1 MAVTATSRG
10 GQKPYLYLAA
20 SADGKRRLGIRR
32 ASDARHLAE
41 QLRRERMVPLKRW
54 SVPGLAGGAVRISLK
69 DQAELNA
76 QLNQLLSRGVP
87 LVEALE
93 VAASAVSAPVRPKVE
108 RMRELVA
115 AGTSFAEACRS
126 VGGFDLVT
134 VAVYRAA
141 ERTGDLAGA
150 AKQLSAT
157 MRRQLAISG
166 KAVTLLIY
174 PAIVLSI
181 SVLVSLLMLTMV
193 VPNIG
198 KSLKGANVPLPGYT
212 QVMIGAGEFI
222 RENVV
227 WCLLGVLV
235 AATAA
240 VFARARIGAALDRVV
255 RRLPLVREV
264 LVAQESARLFTVL
277 SAMTRSG
284 VPLADGLGTA
294 VGAVR
299 DPHLKK
305 ELTRL
310 RTRLIEGGVLRV
322 LIDEVRTLPVAT
334 RRLLIAGER
343 AGDLE
348 SVFDTLSTDMADE
361 VERRSSRLLAAME
374 PALIVMMFVMI
385 GSLLLSIL
393 IPLITA
399 TNRMNV

>member
-1 MAVTATSRG
+1 M
-10 GQKPYLYLAA
+10 
-20 SADGKRRLGIRR
+20 
-32 ASDARHLAE
+32 
-41 QLRRERMVPLKRW
+41 
-54 SVPGLAGGAVRISLK
+54 PGLTSGGGKISLK
-69 DQAELNA
+69 DQAELNVQLA
-76 QLNQLLSRGVP
+76 QLLGRGVP
-87 LVEALE
+87 LVETLE
-93 VAASAVSAPVRPKVE
+93 VAASAVSPAMRPRVQ

-115 AGTSFAEACRS
+115 AGSNFAEACRA
-126 VGGFDLVT
+126 VGGFDPVT

-141 ERTGDLAGA
+141 ERTGDLTGA
-150 AKQLSAT
+150 SKQLATT

-198 KSLKGANVPLPGYT
+198 KSLKGANVPLPVYT
-212 QVMIGAGEFI
+212 EVMIGMGNFI
-222 RENVV
+222 RENAV
-227 WCLLGVLV
+227 WCFLGVLILV
-235 AATAA
+235 TLA
-240 VFARARIGAALDRVV
+240 VFVRRQIAGLIDRVT
-255 RRLPLVREV
+255 RRLPLMREV
-264 LVAQESARLFTVL
+264 MVAQESARLFTVL

-284 VPLADGLGTA
+284 VPLTEGLGTA

-299 DPHLKK
+299 DPKLRK

-310 RTRLIEGGVLRV
+310 RTRLIDGGVLRV
-322 LIDEVRTLPVAT
+322 LIEDVHTLPMAT

-343 AGDLE
+343 AGDME
-348 SVFDTLSTDMADE
+348 SVFDTLAADMAEE
-361 VERRSSRLLAAME
+361 VDRRSARLLAALE
-374 PALIVMMFVMI
+374 PALIVVMFVMI

>member
-1 MAVTATSRG
+1 MPGMATGTS
-10 GQKPYLYLAA
+10 KV
-20 SADGKRRLGIRR
+20 S
-32 ASDARHLAE
+32 
-41 QLRRERMVPLKRW
+41 M
-54 SVPGLAGGAVRISLK
+54 K
-69 DQAELNA
+69 DQAELNS
-76 QLNQLLSRGVP
+76 QLNQLLGRGVP

-93 VAASAVSAPVRPKVE
+93 VAGSAVSAAMRPKVQK
-108 RMRELVA
+108 MRELVA
-115 AGTSFAEACRS
+115 AGTSFADACRT
-126 VGGFDLVT
+126 VGGFDHVT
-134 VAVYRAA
+134 IAVYRAA
-141 ERTGDLAGA
+141 ERTGDLTGA
-150 AKQLSAT
+150 AKQLAVT

-181 SVLVSLLMLTMV
+181 SLLVSLLMLTMV

-212 QVMIGAGEFI
+212 QVMIAAGDFV
-222 RENVV
+222 RDNAV
-227 WCLLGVLV
+227 WCVLGLLVVGTL
-235 AATAA
+235 A
-240 VFARARIGAALDRVV
+240 VFARARIASLIERFT
-255 RRLPLVREV
+255 RKLPLVREV

-299 DPHLKK
+299 DPTLKK

-322 LIDEVRTLPVAT
+322 LIEDVHTLPMAT

-343 AGDLE
+343 AGDME
-348 SVFDTLSTDMADE
+348 SVFDTLAADMADE

-374 PALIVMMFVMI
+374 PALIVMMFLMI

>member
-1 MAVTATSRG
+1 M
-10 GQKPYLYLAA
+10 
-20 SADGKRRLGIRR
+20 
-32 ASDARHLAE
+32 
-41 QLRRERMVPLKRW
+41 
-54 SVPGLAGGAVRISLK
+54 K

-76 QLNQLLSRGVP
+76 QLTQLLGRGVP

-93 VAASAVSAPVRPKVE
+93 VAGSAMTTAMKPKIQK
-108 RMRELVA
+108 MRELVA
-115 AGTSFAEACRS
+115 AGTSFADACRA
-126 VGGFDLVT
+126 VGGFDHVT
-134 VAVYRAA
+134 IAVYRAA
-141 ERTGDLAGA
+141 ERTGDLTGA
-150 AKQLSAT
+150 AKQLSTT

-174 PAIVLSI
+174 PAIVLTISI
-181 SVLVSLLMLTMV
+181 LVALLMLTMV

-198 KSLKGANVPLPGYT
+198 KSLKGASIPLPVYT
-212 QVMIGAGEFI
+212 EIMINIGEFI
-222 RENVV
+222 RDNAV

-235 AATAA
+235 VGTLA
-240 VFARARIGAALDRVV
+240 VFARARIAAAFERFT

-264 LVAQESARLFTVL
+264 LVAQESARLFTVM

-305 ELTRL
+305 ELSRL
-310 RTRLIEGGVLRV
+310 RARLIEGGVLRV
-322 LIDEVRTLPVAT
+322 LIEDVHALPMST
-334 RRLLIAGER
+334 RKLLIAGER

-348 SVFDTLSTDMADE
+348 SVFDTLAADMADE

-374 PALIVMMFVMI
+374 PILIVIMFVMI

>member
-1 MAVTATSRG
+1 MAGTATSRG
-10 GQKPYLYLAA
+10 EQKPYLYLAA
-20 SADGKRRLGIRR
+20 RADGKRRLGVRR

-41 QLRRERMVPLKRW
+41 QLRRERMVPLRNW
-54 SVPGLAGGAVRISLK
+54 SVPGMASVGGKVSLK
-69 DQAELNA
+69 DQAELNG
-76 QLNQLLSRGVP
+76 QLTQLLGRGVP

-93 VAASAVSAPVRPKVE
+93 VAASAVSPSMRPRVQ

-115 AGTSFAEACRS
+115 AGSGFADACRA
-126 VGGFDLVT
+126 VGGFDTVT
-134 VAVYRAA
+134 IAVYRAA
-141 ERTGDLAGA
+141 ERTGDLTGA
-150 AKQLSAT
+150 AKQLSVT

-166 KAVTLLIY
+166 KAVTLMIY

-181 SVLVSLLMLTMV
+181 SLLVSLLMLTMV

-198 KSLKGANVPLPGYT
+198 KSLKGANVPLPVYT
-212 QVMIGAGEFI
+212 EVMIGAGNFI
-222 RENVV
+222 RENAV

-235 AATAA
+235 LVTLA
-240 VFARARIGAALDRVV
+240 VFARARIAAAIDRVT
-255 RRLPLVREV
+255 RKLPLMREV

-299 DPHLKK
+299 DPKLKK
-305 ELTRL
+305 ELSRL
-310 RTRLIEGGVLRV
+310 RTRLIDGGVLRV
-322 LIDEVRTLPVAT
+322 LIEDVHTLPVAT

-348 SVFDTLSTDMADE
+348 SVFDTLAGDMAEE
-361 VERRSSRLLAAME
+361 VDPRAARLLAALE
-374 PALIVMMFVMI
+374 PALIVVMFVMI

-399 TNRMNV
+399 TNQMNV